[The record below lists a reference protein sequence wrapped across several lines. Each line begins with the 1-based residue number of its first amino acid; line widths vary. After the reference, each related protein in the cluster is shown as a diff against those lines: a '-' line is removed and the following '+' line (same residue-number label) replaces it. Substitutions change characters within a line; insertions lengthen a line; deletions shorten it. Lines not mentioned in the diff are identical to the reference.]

1 MRSPR
6 RLPREALV
14 EPMHS
19 LYVTA
24 AMVLAAILLYRFHKP
39 ILAAFERFDA
49 RNLARKFEEVRDRR
63 DRLAHFRHT
72 VHLAEEQVDDI
83 REVVTSDERTA
94 TPVVHFVFA
103 GETFLRREDAEA
115 VRNAAVMAKAR
126 DFYVELPAALSH
138 RGDAT
143 LRRE

>member
-1 MRSPR
+1 
-6 RLPREALV
+6 
-14 EPMHS
+14 MHS

-49 RNLARKFEEVRDRR
+49 RNLARKFEEARDRR

-72 VHLAEEQVDDI
+72 VRLAEEQVDDV
-83 REVVTSDERTA
+83 REMVTSDERTA
-94 TPVVHFVFA
+94 TPVVRFAFA
-103 GETFLRREDAEA
+103 GEIFLRREDAEA
-115 VRNAAVMAKAR
+115 ARNAVVIAKAR
-126 DFYVELPAALSH
+126 DFYAELPAALSR